1 MATHSIVGQP
11 TDLLHSGEV
20 HNRNQ
25 RPSRRPPTSQ
35 GKNIRSQDTLRLLN
49 SYQPLGKSNPTPKSK
64 SKSKSRRPNKWQ
76 RHTHHPHWKLPLLL
90 ITLILSLYALN
101 PTESNITHPL
111 LFLSYKV
118 PNNLTTTTAS
128 EPAKYTK
135 GPLDIAFVAFYTLVL
150 FTLRSLTITTLLHP
164 LAQHLGIPR
173 QNTSKQTRF
182 TEQAYVA
189 LYTGLAGP
197 AGLYVM
203 YAASPAWYFDTVGL
217 YAGYPHTVLEGV
229 AKAYYLLQAAFWV
242 MQALVMVLGLEGRR
256 RDFRELV
263 VHHCVTVALVALSY
277 RFHFTV
283 MGVLVYVTHDI
294 SDFFLATSKSL
305 NYIDSPWQGP
315 YYTLCIISWVYLR
328 HYINLKILLSV
339 LTEFR
344 TIGPYV
350 LDWDAE
356 QFKCDISAV
365 ITFSL
370 LAALQALNLFWLYCL
385 LRNGYRFVVLGIA
398 KDDREEDEDMEVD
411 RLGEVEG
418 ELKKI

>member
-1 MATHSIVGQP
+1 MC
-11 TDLLHSGEV
+11 
-20 HNRNQ
+20 
-25 RPSRRPPTSQ
+25 
-35 GKNIRSQDTLRLLN
+35 
-49 SYQPLGKSNPTPKSK
+49 
-64 SKSKSRRPNKWQ
+64 
-76 RHTHHPHWKLPLLL
+76 
-90 ITLILSLYALN
+90 
-101 PTESNITHPL
+101 
-111 LFLSYKV
+111 
-118 PNNLTTTTAS
+118 
-128 EPAKYTK
+128 
-135 GPLDIAFVAFYTLVL
+135 
-150 FTLRSLTITTLLHP
+150 
-164 LAQHLGIPR
+164 
-173 QNTSKQTRF
+173 
-182 TEQAYVA
+182 
-189 LYTGLAGP
+189 
-197 AGLYVM
+197 
-203 YAASPAWYFDTVGL
+203 
-217 YAGYPHTVLEGV
+217 
-229 AKAYYLLQAAFWV
+229 LQ
-242 MQALVMVLGLEGRR
+242 
-256 RDFRELV
+256 
-263 VHHCVTVALVALSY
+263 
-277 RFHFTV
+277 
-283 MGVLVYVTHDI
+283 
-294 SDFFLATSKSL
+294 TSKSL